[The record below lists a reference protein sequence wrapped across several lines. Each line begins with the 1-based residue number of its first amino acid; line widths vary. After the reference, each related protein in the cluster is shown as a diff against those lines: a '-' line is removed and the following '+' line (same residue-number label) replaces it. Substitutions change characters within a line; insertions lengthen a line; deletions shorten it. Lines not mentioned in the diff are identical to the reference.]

1 MTVGRLPRDARAPPE
16 ASAGGSRA
24 SFVAPRRRQQQLSSV
39 QHVAFSSYASS
50 RHAKSVAA
58 LAQEPPPPPQ
68 DPGRRG
74 IWMGLALAAAAMGFV
89 AAEAFADAHSS
100 KDDDVEAKERGNA
113 PQDPKQIGEEI
124 NAQRAEAAAAAK
136 TQPLNKRAL
145 RKRKTS
151 VREGKCVVSTAA
163 VRGDRTYMEDT
174 SYISSCKRFAAVY
187 DGHGGAAVSQY
198 LRSQL
203 FSLIGPELSRLDREI
218 TAERNGVDNSA
229 AKAARRDCVAALLRD
244 AVHKV
249 DEEVLK
255 NGEWKFQGST
265 AVGVLLFDDVLYSV
279 NVGDSRAVLSRAG
292 DVVELTRDH
301 KPNDAQE
308 RARIESLGG
317 KVQWFGYVDA
327 QGEPIEPYGAYRV
340 NGNLAVAR
348 AIGDR
353 DARPFVNGE
362 PEVRQF
368 DLEYDKDDF
377 IVIAS
382 DGLWDVF
389 TSDEVVTFVQ
399 DVMSGELGGRE
410 AWSSGGH
417 SDTRVP
423 IFEWSQ
429 QYTSDRSMIKA
440 ARRRRKVQ
448 IANYLVQEALFRGT
462 SDNVSV
468 VVVWLR

>member
-1 MTVGRLPRDARAPPE
+1 MWA
-16 ASAGGSRA
+16 
-24 SFVAPRRRQQQLSSV
+24 
-39 QHVAFSSYASS
+39 
-50 RHAKSVAA
+50 
-58 LAQEPPPPPQ
+58 
-68 DPGRRG
+68 
-74 IWMGLALAAAAMGFV
+74 GLALAAAAMAV
-89 AAEAFADAHSS
+89 A
-100 KDDDVEAKERGNA
+100 VT
-113 PQDPKQIGEEI
+113 
-124 NAQRAEAAAAAK
+124 EAAAAAK
-136 TQPLNKRAL
+136 DSTQDGAEDPAVIAKHIHERKADVQAAAKKNESKKRTL

-151 VREGKCVVSTAA
+151 VRDGKMVVSTAA
-163 VRGDRTYMEDT
+163 VRGDRAYMEDT
-174 SYISSCKRFAAVY
+174 AYVSSCKRFAAVF
-187 DGHGGAAVSQY
+187 DGHGGAAVSQH
-198 LRSQL
+198 LRNQL
-203 FSLIGPELSRLDREI
+203 FSLISPQLAQLDQELLAETKGETNPRAKSSRRQKVEAMLRGAVSKLDQEVI
-218 TAERNGVDNSA
+218 
-229 AKAARRDCVAALLRD
+229 AK
-244 AVHKV
+244 
-249 DEEVLK
+249 
-255 NGEWKFQGST
+255 NEWKFQGST
-265 AVGVLLFDDVLYSV
+265 VTGVLLFDDVLYSL
-279 NVGDSRAVLSRAG
+279 NVGDSRAVLCRAG

-301 KPNDAQE
+301 KPNDSQE

-317 KVQWFGYVDA
+317 RVQWFGYVDA

-353 DARPFVNGE
+353 DARPFVIGE
-362 PEVRQF
+362 AEIRQY
-368 DLEYDKDDF
+368 DLEYDKDEF
-377 IVIAS
+377 IVLAS

-389 TSDEVVTFVQ
+389 TSAEVVEFVQ

-440 ARRRRKVQ
+440 ARRRRKLQ

>member
-1 MTVGRLPRDARAPPE
+1 MQTVLRARGRTLGAVRTPRPSRRTSAALVPSRLCLQ
-16 ASAGGSRA
+16 SAGAQRT
-24 SFVAPRRRQQQLSSV
+24 
-39 QHVAFSSYASS
+39 AFSTSSSPMPTGQSPEFPASDFDRSEGRS
-50 RHAKSVAA
+50 R
-58 LAQEPPPPPQ
+58 LW
-68 DPGRRG
+68 G
-74 IWMGLALAAAAMGFV
+74 GLALAAAGMAYAWM
-89 AAEAFADAHSS
+89 EA
-100 KDDDVEAKERGNA
+100 AKE
-113 PQDPKQIGEEI
+113 PPLEPKEDPKEIAEEI
-124 NAQRAEAAAAAK
+124 NKRKEDVQAAVK
-136 TQPLNKRAL
+136 KNESKKRAL

-151 VREGKCVVSTAA
+151 VRDGKMVVSTAA
-163 VRGDRTYMEDT
+163 VRGDRAYMEDT
-174 SYISSCKRFAAVY
+174 SYVSSCKRFAAVY
-187 DGHGGAAVSQY
+187 DGHGGANVSQY
-198 LRSQL
+198 LRNQL
-203 FSLIGPELSRLDREI
+203 YSMIAPELALLDQEI
-218 TAERNGVDNSA
+218 VAENKSVNNVA
-229 AKAARRDCVAALLRD
+229 AKSSRRQKVATMLRD
-244 AVHKV
+244 AVHKL
-249 DEEVLK
+249 DQEVIAK
-255 NGEWKFQGST
+255 NEWKFQGST
-265 AVGVLLFDDVLYSV
+265 AVGVLLFDDVLYSL
-279 NVGDSRAVLSRAG
+279 NVGDSRAVLCRG
-292 DVVELTRDH
+292 GNVVDLTRDH
-301 KPNDAQE
+301 KPNDPQE

-317 KVQWFGYVDA
+317 RVQWYGYVDA

-353 DARPFVNGE
+353 DSRPFVIGE
-362 PEVRQF
+362 AEIRQY
-368 DLEYDKDDF
+368 DIEYDKDEF

-389 TSDEVVTFVQ
+389 TSSEVVEFVQ

>member
-1 MTVGRLPRDARAPPE
+1 
-16 ASAGGSRA
+16 
-24 SFVAPRRRQQQLSSV
+24 
-39 QHVAFSSYASS
+39 
-50 RHAKSVAA
+50 
-58 LAQEPPPPPQ
+58 
-68 DPGRRG
+68 
-74 IWMGLALAAAAMGFV
+74 MGLALAAAGV
-89 AAEAFADAHSS
+89 AFAVTEAAADS
-100 KDDDVEAKERGNA
+100 KEPEAE
-113 PQDPKQIGEEI
+113 DPKQIAKHIQERKEDV
-124 NAQRAEAAAAAK
+124 EAAVK
-136 TQPLNKRAL
+136 KNEGKKRSL

-151 VREGKCVVSTAA
+151 VRDGKVVVSTAA
-163 VRGDRTYMEDT
+163 VRGDRAYMEDT
-174 SYISSCKRFAAVY
+174 SYVSSCKRFAAVY

-198 LRSQL
+198 LRNQL
-203 FSLIGPELSRLDREI
+203 FSMIAPELAQLDQEVV
-218 TAERNGVDNSA
+218 AENKQEKNVM
-229 AKAARRDCVAALLRD
+229 AKSTRRQKVATMLQE
-244 AVHKV
+244 AVRKL
-249 DEEVLK
+249 DQEVIAK
-255 NGEWKFQGST
+255 NEWKFQGST
-265 AVGVLLFDDVLYSV
+265 AVGVLLFDDVLYSL
-279 NVGDSRAVLSRAG
+279 NVGDSRAVLCRAG
-292 DVVELTRDH
+292 DTVELTRDH
-301 KPNDAQE
+301 KPNDPQE

-317 KVQWFGYVDA
+317 RVQWFGYVDA

-353 DARPFVNGE
+353 DSRPFVTGE
-362 PEVRQF
+362 AEIRQY
-368 DLEYDKDDF
+368 DLEYDKDEF

-389 TSDEVVTFVQ
+389 TSSEVVEFVQ

>member
-1 MTVGRLPRDARAPPE
+1 MQTVLRARGRALGAVRMPRPSRRT
-16 ASAGGSRA
+16 SAALVPSRSWLQFTGA
-24 SFVAPRRRQQQLSSV
+24 QRT
-39 QHVAFSSYASS
+39 ASS
-50 RHAKSVAA
+50 TSSSSMPTGQNPEFPASDFDRN
-58 LAQEPPPPPQ
+58 E
-68 DPGRRG
+68 GRSRL
-74 IWMGLALAAAAMGFV
+74 WAGLALAAAGMAYAWM
-89 AAEAFADAHSS
+89 
-100 KDDDVEAKERGNA
+100 
-113 PQDPKQIGEEI
+113 
-124 NAQRAEAAAAAK
+124 EAAADAKEPTLEPKEDPEQIAEDINKRKEDVKAAVK
-136 TQPLNKRAL
+136 KNESKKRAL

-151 VREGKCVVSTAA
+151 VRDGKMVVSTAA
-163 VRGDRTYMEDT
+163 VRGDRAYMEDT
-174 SYISSCKRFAAVY
+174 SYVSSCKRFAAVY
-187 DGHGGAAVSQY
+187 DGHGGASVSQY
-198 LRSQL
+198 LRNQL
-203 FSLIGPELSRLDREI
+203 YSLIAPELAQLDQEVS
-218 TAERNGVDNSA
+218 AENKAENNVA
-229 AKAARRDCVAALLRD
+229 AKSSRRQKVATMLRE
-244 AVHKV
+244 AVHKM
-249 DEEVLK
+249 DQEVIAK
-255 NGEWKFQGST
+255 NEWKFQGST
-265 AVGVLLFDDVLYSV
+265 AVGVLLFDDVLYSL
-279 NVGDSRAVLSRAG
+279 NVGDSRAVLCRSG
-292 DVVELTRDH
+292 DVVDLTRDH
-301 KPNDAQE
+301 KPNDPQE

-317 KVQWFGYVDA
+317 RVQWYGYVDA

-353 DARPFVNGE
+353 DSRPFVIGE
-362 PEVRQF
+362 AEIRQY
-368 DLEYDKDDF
+368 DIEYDKDEF

-389 TSDEVVTFVQ
+389 TSSEVVEFVQ

>member
-1 MTVGRLPRDARAPPE
+1 MQTAFRVRSRALVVARQPPPSRRTSVALVPLQSRLPIH
-16 ASAGGSRA
+16 ASRPVLPSLSYSSS
-24 SFVAPRRRQQQLSSV
+24 SFPDPLQKKAHRLHQLSDIPAVDSLD
-39 QHVAFSSYASS
+39 Q
-50 RHAKSVAA
+50 RK
-58 LAQEPPPPPQ
+58 
-68 DPGRRG
+68 GRVG
-74 IWMGLALAAAAMGFV
+74 VGLALAAVGIACAVMDETV
-89 AAEAFADAHSS
+89 T
-100 KDDDVEAKERGNA
+100 EAKERTEDKTLKA
-113 PQDPKQIGEEI
+113 SEQKREVEDDAKT
-124 NAQRAEAAAAAK
+124 AAAVGVTAS
-136 TQPLNKRAL
+136 QKRAL
-145 RKRKTS
+145 KKRKSS
-151 VREGKCVVSTAA
+151 VKDGNVVVSSAA
-163 VRGDRTYMEDT
+163 VRGDRAYMEDT
-174 SYISSCKRFAAVY
+174 SFVSSCNRFAAVY
-187 DGHGGAAVSQY
+187 DGHGGAAVSQF
-198 LRSQL
+198 LRDQL
-203 FSLIGPELSRLDREI
+203 FSTIAPELARLDQEVQVE
-218 TAERNGVDNSA
+218 TKGA
-229 AKAARRDCVAALLRD
+229 AKGSRRQKIAVMLHN
-244 AVHKV
+244 AVHKLDDQV
-249 DEEVLK
+249 IAKD
-255 NGEWKFQGST
+255 EWKFQGST
-265 AVGVLLFDDVLYSV
+265 AVGVFMFEDVLYSL
-279 NVGDSRAVLSRAG
+279 NVGDSRAVLCRSG
-292 DVVELTRDH
+292 EVVELTRDH
-301 KPNDAQE
+301 KPNDPQE

-317 KVQWFGYVDA
+317 RVQWFGYVDA

-353 DARPFVNGE
+353 DSRPYVNGE
-362 PEVRQF
+362 VEIRQ
-368 DLEYDKDDF
+368 YDIEHGKDEF

-389 TSDEVVTFVQ
+389 TSSEVVEFVQ

>member
-1 MTVGRLPRDARAPPE
+1 MQSVMRARGRALAAARQPRP
-16 ASAGGSRA
+16 SR
-24 SFVAPRRRQQQLSSV
+24 SSP
-39 QHVAFSSYASS
+39 
-50 RHAKSVAA
+50 AA
-58 LAQEPPPPPQ
+58 LAASRSWLQPAGAPRAALWTSSPFSHSSPEFPASEIERSE
-68 DPGRRG
+68 GRG
-74 IWMGLALAAAAMGFV
+74 SLWMGLALAAAAMAFV
-89 AAEAFADAHSS
+89 S
-100 KDDDVEAKERGNA
+100 R
-113 PQDPKQIGEEI
+113 
-124 NAQRAEAAAAAK
+124 EAAADAKEPPTEDPKEIAKHIQEHKEEVKAAAK
-136 TQPLNKRAL
+136 KNESKKRTL

-151 VREGKCVVSTAA
+151 VRDGKMVVSTAA
-163 VRGDRTYMEDT
+163 VRGDRAYMEDT
-174 SYISSCKRFAAVY
+174 SYVSACKRFAAVY
-187 DGHGGAAVSQY
+187 DGHGGAAVSQH
-198 LRSQL
+198 LRNQL
-203 FSLIGPELSRLDREI
+203 FSMIVPELAQLDQEVLAENKGEKNVMAKSSRRQ
-218 TAERNGVDNSA
+218 
-229 AKAARRDCVAALLRD
+229 KVATMLQQ
-244 AVHKV
+244 AVHKL
-249 DEEVLK
+249 DQEVIGK
-255 NGEWKFQGST
+255 NEW
-265 AVGVLLFDDVLYSV
+265 
-279 NVGDSRAVLSRAG
+279 NRAVLCRSG
-292 DVVELTRDH
+292 DAVELTRDH
-301 KPNDAQE
+301 KPNDPQE

-317 KVQWFGYVDA
+317 RVQWYGYVDA

-353 DARPFVNGE
+353 DSRPFVIGDAE
-362 PEVRQF
+362 IRQY
-368 DLEYDKDDF
+368 DLEYDKDEF

-389 TSDEVVTFVQ
+389 TSSEVVEFVQ

>member
-1 MTVGRLPRDARAPPE
+1 MQTVLRARGRALAAARP
-16 ASAGGSRA
+16 SRP
-24 SFVAPRRRQQQLSSV
+24 SRSSSV
-39 QHVAFSSYASS
+39 ALTASPSWLQSVGAQRAALSTSPFSSTTGQNSEFPASEFDGRS
-50 RHAKSVAA
+50 RLWA
-58 LAQEPPPPPQ
+58 
-68 DPGRRG
+68 
-74 IWMGLALAAAAMGFV
+74 GLALAAAAMAFV
-89 AAEAFADAHSS
+89 ASEKAADA
-100 KDDDVEAKERGNA
+100 KEPA
-113 PQDPKQIGEEI
+113 EEKEDPKEIAKLINEQKEEVK
-124 NAQRAEAAAAAK
+124 AAVK
-136 TQPLNKRAL
+136 QNETKKRTL

-151 VREGKCVVSTAA
+151 VRDGKMVVSTAA
-163 VRGDRTYMEDT
+163 VRGDRAYMEDT
-174 SYISSCKRFAAVY
+174 SYVSSCKRFAAVY
-187 DGHGGAAVSQY
+187 DGHGGAAVSQF
-198 LRSQL
+198 LRNQL
-203 FSLIGPELSRLDREI
+203 FSMISPELAQLDLQI
-218 TAERNGVDNSA
+218 LAENKEENNVA
-229 AKAARRDCVAALLRD
+229 AKSSRRQKVADLLRD
-244 AVHKV
+244 TVQKL
-249 DEEVLK
+249 DQEVIAK
-255 NGEWKFQGST
+255 NEWKFQGST
-265 AVGVLLFDDVLYSV
+265 AVGVLLFEDVLYSL
-279 NVGDSRAVLSRAG
+279 NVGDSRAVLCRG
-292 DVVELTRDH
+292 GNTVDLTRDH
-301 KPNDAQE
+301 KPNDPQE

-317 KVQWFGYVDA
+317 RVQWYGYVDA

-353 DARPFVNGE
+353 DSRPFVIGE
-362 PEVRQF
+362 AEIRQY
-368 DLEYDKDDF
+368 DIEYDKDEF
-377 IVIAS
+377 IVLAS

-389 TSDEVVTFVQ
+389 TSSEVVEFVQ

>member
-1 MTVGRLPRDARAPPE
+1 MQTVFRARGCALAAARQPHASRRIRAALVPLRSWLPVCTQR
-16 ASAGGSRA
+16 G
-24 SFVAPRRRQQQLSSV
+24 
-39 QHVAFSSYASS
+39 AFSSSPLSSWTSPDPEFPVSAFDQSKGQSRLCAS
-50 RHAKSVAA
+50 
-58 LAQEPPPPPQ
+58 
-68 DPGRRG
+68 
-74 IWMGLALAAAAMGFV
+74 LALAAMGLVCAVMEAATDDKKM
-89 AAEAFADAHSS
+89 AE
-100 KDDDVEAKERGNA
+100 VTKEN
-113 PQDPKQIGEEI
+113 PEEI
-124 NAQRAEAAAAAK
+124 TKYINERQEDVQAAAK
-136 TQPLNKRAL
+136 KNKRSKRAL
-145 RKRKTS
+145 RKRKSS
-151 VREGKCVVSTAA
+151 VRDGKMVVSTAA

-174 SYISSCKRFAAVY
+174 SYVSSCKRFAAVY

-198 LRSQL
+198 LRDQL
-203 FSLIGPELSRLDREI
+203 FSRLAPEIAQLDQEIFAETKGESNVMVKSR
-218 TAERNGVDNSA
+218 
-229 AKAARRDCVAALLRD
+229 RRQKIATMLRD
-244 AVHKV
+244 SVHKL
-249 DEEVLK
+249 DEEVISK
-255 NGEWKFQGST
+255 NEWKFQGST
-265 AVGVLLFDDVLYSV
+265 VVGVFLFEDVLYSL
-279 NVGDSRAVLSRAG
+279 NVGDSRAVLCRSG

-301 KPNDAQE
+301 KPNDPQE

-317 KVQWFGYVDA
+317 RVQWHGYVDA

-353 DARPFVNGE
+353 DSRPFIIGE
-362 PEVRQF
+362 AEIRQY
-368 DLEYDKDDF
+368 DIEYDKDEF

-389 TSDEVVTFVQ
+389 TSSEVVEFVQ

>member
-1 MTVGRLPRDARAPPE
+1 MQTVRRARGRALTAARPPPSSRRTSVALAPLRSWPPLT
-16 ASAGGSRA
+16 ALRT
-24 SFVAPRRRQQQLSSV
+24 LSSRTRSTSAE
-39 QHVAFSSYASS
+39 QWPHLSD
-50 RHAKSVAA
+50 AA
-58 LAQEPPPPPQ
+58 AADAVDQR
-68 DPGRRG
+68 DGRV
-74 IWMGLALAAAAMGFV
+74 WVGLALAALGV
-89 AAEAFADAHSS
+89 AGAVVHEPAADAHDLTTDRKQRKVAPLQQ
-100 KDDDVEAKERGNA
+100 KDEDNG
-113 PQDPKQIGEEI
+113 P
-124 NAQRAEAAAAAK
+124 AAAGQVPAGTK
-136 TQPLNKRAL
+136 HAL
-145 RKRKTS
+145 KKRKSS
-151 VREGKCVVSTAA
+151 VKDGSVVVSTAA
-163 VRGDRTYMEDT
+163 VRGDRAYMEDT
-174 SYISSCKRFAAVY
+174 SYVSSCKRFAAVY
-187 DGHGGAAVSQY
+187 DGHGGAAVSQF
-198 LRSQL
+198 LRDQL
-203 FSLIGPELSRLDREI
+203 FATIAPEVARVDQEVHGDSKASTRLSRRQKI
-218 TAERNGVDNSA
+218 ATI
-229 AKAARRDCVAALLRD
+229 LRD
-244 AVHKV
+244 AVHKLDDQV
-249 DEEVLK
+249 ISK
-255 NGEWKFQGST
+255 NEWKFQGST
-265 AVGVLLFDDVLYSV
+265 AVGVLMFEDVLYSL
-279 NVGDSRAVLSRAG
+279 NVGDSRAVLCRSG
-292 DVVELTRDH
+292 QVVDLTRDH
-301 KPNDAQE
+301 KPNDPQE

-317 KVQWFGYVDA
+317 RVQWFGYVDA

-353 DARPFVNGE
+353 DSRPYVIGE
-362 PEVRQF
+362 VEIRQY
-368 DLEYDKDDF
+368 DIEYDKDEF

-389 TSDEVVTFVQ
+389 TSSEVVEFVQ